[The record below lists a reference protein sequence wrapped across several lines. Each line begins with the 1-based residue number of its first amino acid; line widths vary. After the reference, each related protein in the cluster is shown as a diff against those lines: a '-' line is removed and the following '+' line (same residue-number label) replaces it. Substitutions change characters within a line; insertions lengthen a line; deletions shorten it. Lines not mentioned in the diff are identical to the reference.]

1 MEMKS
6 PHGMQ
11 EATRLTRE
19 GRLIEA
25 TALLQRMLFMRRPRH
40 HPDPAKWQYRIF
52 DGAAE
57 VIEPS
62 NAGQSRHTNLIC
74 SHDLRRFATAGQSAL
89 KTVRSFL
96 TKNLGKG
103 FKPGMEGRP
112 YPFPVGPKIVFVPE
126 GAEFLAAS
134 FSNGVGTR
142 PYKLYVPTGYCGRPV
157 PLIVMLHGCTQS
169 ADDFAIG
176 TRMNLVAEEHTCL
189 VVYPEQTIAANPSK
203 CWNWFRPEDQK
214 REGGEPELIA
224 GITGRVMEQYSV
236 DPDRVFIGGFSAG
249 AAAAAVMGTIYSDL
263 YAAIGIHSGLPCGA
277 ASDLPSA
284 LLAMRRSAV
293 ASLSRTTRAR
303 GSAKAIVPTIVFH
316 GDQDIVVD
324 PRNGDE
330 IVAGST
336 PADPLHTSLQDGQ
349 VAGGHT
355 YGRTVHTDSEGAT
368 VLEQWVIHGAGHAW
382 AGGSPEG
389 SYTDPH
395 GPDATR
401 EMVRF
406 FLEHPRSH

>member
-1 MEMKS
+1 MDMKI
-6 PHGMQ
+6 PPGMQ

-19 GRLIEA
+19 GRLFEA
-25 TALLQRMLFMRRPRH
+25 TALLQRTLFKERPGN
-40 HPDPAKWQYRIF
+40 HPDPAKWGDRIF

-57 VIEPS
+57 TIEPL
-62 NAGQSRHTNLIC
+62 NANQSRHTNLIC
-74 SHDLRRFATAGQSAL
+74 SQDLRRFATARQSAL

-96 TKNLGKG
+96 TKNLGEG
-103 FKPGMEGRP
+103 FKPGMEGPP
-112 YPFPVGPKIVFVPE
+112 YPFPAGPKTVFVPE

-134 FSNGVGTR
+134 FSNGVGVR

-169 ADDFAIG
+169 ADDFATG
-176 TRMNLVAEEHTCL
+176 TRMNLMAEEHTCL
-189 VVYPEQTIAANPSK
+189 VVYPEQTLAANPSK
-203 CWNWFRPEDQK
+203 CWNWFRPGDQK
-214 REGGEPELIA
+214 REGGEPALIA

-236 DPDRVFIGGFSAG
+236 DPDRVFIAGFSAG

-263 YAAIGIHSGLPCGA
+263 YAAIGIHSGLACGA
-277 ASDLPSA
+277 ASNLPSA
-284 LLAMRRSAV
+284 LLAMRRSAEGG
-293 ASLSRTTRAR
+293 LSRTTRAM
-303 GSAKAIVPTIVFH
+303 GSTKSIVPTIVFH
-316 GDQDIVVD
+316 GDQDFVVD

-330 IVAGST
+330 IIARSRPAG
-336 PADPLHTSLQDGQ
+336 PLHTSLHDGQ
-349 VAGGHT
+349 VLGGHT
-355 YGRTVHTDSEGAT
+355 YGRTVHTDNDGAT

-382 AGGSPEG
+382 AGGSPDG

-401 EMVRF
+401 EMLRF